1 MGVVK
6 NIFLPIDAEG
16 PFEHIKTMQG
26 NKDSLTVEITLL
38 SGGMPISLAA
48 GVTPRL
54 QYQKPDGHIVE
65 KECPVVNQKVV
76 VEYTEQMLIV
86 AGTAK
91 GQIYY
96 EEGAEGIYSSAW
108 YTDIYPTVS
117 GELEESSSEYNTI
130 NALINKAAAQATAA
144 STSAKNANTSASSA
158 SASATK
164 AFGYVEQCEAILEEM
179 GYGTEIVGNGHGK
192 VVTADDAN
200 GAELIE
206 LTAYGKSVQNT
217 YSGKNYLENKAIS
230 GTTYGIKHTVN
241 NDKSVNLTGTATNML
256 DLYVIPYND
265 QITMPKGRYKISGCP
280 SGGSE
285 STYLFI
291 IGTVINGNSTRLA
304 VDYGDGGELI
314 LEEDTEIYALCRVHN
329 GITVNHTFYPMI
341 RDASTT
347 DDTYEPYV
355 GREASP
361 SPSYPQA
368 ITSVADDKGLV
379 VKSCGKNLFNVNEL
393 EVGAIDKSTGL
404 DIEDEP
410 TRRTPYIKV
419 KSNTQYVITDSVV
432 VRLFFYDTNRK
443 HISNM
448 VINGGLFTTPSNC
461 NYIRLHANYND
472 NPIFTTEFML
482 CEGTDATYEPYI
494 STQANLTLADSLRGI
509 PVTESGNYT
518 DEDGQSWI
526 CDTVEKYT
534 DGSGKLVQRVG
545 HRVYDGVNVKMTNKS
560 NSVYAN
566 IFGDFA
572 ISNVIAIPD
581 NEKLGMYCSHFIY
594 ETFANVY
601 IGNNLPACSYYRDGN
616 NLRIAFPLDSNINTI
631 DLCNEWLAEQYANG
645 TPVIMEYVLAEPIET
660 DLTAEQMAELEKL
673 MSFEGYTT
681 VSTDDMGEVAIQ
693 YFKGN
698 DSGKIVGTVL
708 ELTKL
713 NRENID
719 QLKTDSEQLEE
730 NIVQLEDNVQQFGET
745 LSELESKDNITEI
758 EKLIGRLGGK
768 PLYRKLIKVDSIAA
782 DTSANI
788 DSAKCVYNAYGR
800 CKFSGSAEYMQIPNF
815 IVYVSEL
822 NGMVTLTNRIGSA
835 TGGNVAVEKVEI
847 VIEYTKAE
855 AVG

>member
-76 VEYTEQMLIV
+76 VEYTEQMLIA

-96 EEGAEGIYSSAW
+96 EEGTEGIYSSAW

-130 NALINKAAAQATAA
+130 NALINKAVAQATAA

-192 VVTADDAN
+192 VVTVDDAN

-206 LTAYGKSVQNT
+206 LTIYGKSVQNS
-217 YSGKNYLENKAIS
+217 YSGKNKLDNTNVYNRTDTTGTPTDTGVSVTGAWFAFYKVKVLANTDYNISYIKSGEGVNRCNILQSDVSTIIKSFVDNSGGTFNTGNNTEICIAFYS
-230 GTTYGIKHTVN
+230 GT
-241 NDKSVNLTGTATNML
+241 GT
-256 DLYVIPYND
+256 
-265 QITMPKGRYKISGCP
+265 SGT
-280 SGGSE
+280 SIYTDIQLE
-285 STYLFI
+285 L
-291 IGTVINGNSTRLA
+291 GTVATPFEKY
-304 VDYGDGGELI
+304 VGGE
-314 LEEDTEIYALCRVHN
+314 
-329 GITVNHTFYPMI
+329 P
-341 RDASTT
+341 
-347 DDTYEPYV
+347 
-355 GREASP
+355 SP
-361 SPSYPQA
+361 SPSYPQD
-368 ITSVADDKGLV
+368 ITSVADDKSLV
-379 VKSCGKNLFNVNEL
+379 VKSVGKNLLKLNTTPQTVYGVAYTVNNGIVTANGTATSTADFTPILHSNQILIPKGEYIL
-393 EVGAIDKSTGL
+393 SGCPSGGAENKYLLLLSHYENGNYSRIVADYGNGATVSFEEDTLVYIITRVYNGQTVNNLTFKPMLRLAS
-404 DIEDEP
+404 IED
-410 TRRTPYIKV
+410 
-419 KSNTQYVITDSVV
+419 D
-432 VRLFFYDTNRK
+432 
-443 HISNM
+443 
-448 VINGGLFTTPSNC
+448 
-461 NYIRLHANYND
+461 
-472 NPIFTTEFML
+472 
-482 CEGTDATYEPYI
+482 TYEPYI
-494 STQANLTLADSLRGI
+494 STQASLTLTDSLRGI
-509 PVTESGNYT
+509 PVAEGGNYT
-518 DEDGQSWI
+518 DENGQSWI
-526 CDTVEKYT
+526 CDTIEKCA
-534 DGSGKLVQRVG
+534 DGTGMWTKRVG
-545 HRVYDGVNVKMTNKS
+545 VVVADGINVKTTYKS
-560 NSVYAN
+560 GTASDMYMIHIGNSVPAVV
-566 IFGDFA
+566 D
-572 ISNVIAIPD
+572 NVKG
-581 NEKLGMYCSHFIY
+581 NLMCSHFVAN
-594 ETFANVY
+594 TF
-601 IGNNLPACSYYRDGN
+601 NNLWYGAEGISLFRENGGQF
-616 NLRIAFPLDSNINTI
+616 RISFSLDRGINTI
-631 DLCNEWLAEQYANG
+631 DLCNEWLQENNITIYYEM
-645 TPVIMEYVLAEPIET
+645 VEPIET

-693 YFKGN
+693 CFKGN
-698 DSGKIVGTVL
+698 DSGKIVSTVL

-719 QLKTDSEQLEE
+719 QLKTDSEQLED
-730 NIVQLEDNVQQFGET
+730 NIQQFGET

-768 PLYRKLIKVDSIAA
+768 PLYRKLIKVDSITA
-782 DTSANI
+782 DTSVNI

-835 TGGNVAVEKVEI
+835 TGGNVAVENIEI